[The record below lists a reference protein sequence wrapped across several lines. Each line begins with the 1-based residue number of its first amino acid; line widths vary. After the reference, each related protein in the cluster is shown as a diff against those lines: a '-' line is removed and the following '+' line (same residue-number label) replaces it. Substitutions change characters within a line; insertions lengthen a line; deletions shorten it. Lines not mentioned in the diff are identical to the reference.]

1 MTSIL
6 TRISLA
12 GGALL
17 LAAGLSGFNAP
28 AAFAHDYKLGALSI
42 AHPWAR
48 ASAGPARNGA
58 AFLVIENAG
67 AADRLIAVSGEVSER
82 AELHSH
88 MMEGDVMKM
97 RRVEAVEVPANGT
110 AALQPGGLHIMLIGL
125 KQPLQEGERFPLTLT
140 FKAAGEI
147 VVEVAVEGV
156 AGMGPQGGTEHED
169 TGHGGMD
176 HGTMAPAN

>member
-1 MTSIL
+1 MTPIL

-17 LAAGLSGFNAP
+17 LAAGLSGFDAP

-42 AHPWAR
+42 GHPWAR

-58 AFLVIENAG
+58 AFLVIENTG

-82 AELHSH
+82 AELHHH
-88 MMEGDVMKM
+88 MMAGDVMKM

-140 FKAAGEI
+140 FEAAGE
-147 VVEVAVEGV
+147 VTVEVAVEGV
-156 AGMGPQGGTEHED
+156 AGMGPQGGMD
-169 TGHGGMD
+169 HGEMD